1 MGDDTDL
8 KPYPLWLE
16 SPERLRDGTEI
27 HLRPLKAEDESLLQ
41 DLAAHMTPE
50 DLRLR
55 FFAAVHGLSHAVAER
70 LAHVDYD
77 RAMALLAEENGIALG
92 VARFHAEP
100 DRRAAEYAIAVRSDW
115 KGRGLGYLLM
125 TRLIAVAREWGVGE
139 LVGEVLPENRR
150 MLQMCRELGFTIAAD
165 PADPSLIQVR
175 KPLRESEPPR
185 AASSGANQPMRC
197 WKNRHHTAED
207 PMTVATQ
214 PAKSS
219 EIVAIVGH
227 LDDGVIARILATGAT
242 PAEVLEAFTWAHAD
256 DQLGRELL
264 RRPHGAAGAV
274 FDILMREEP
283 DPDELR

>member
-1 MGDDTDL
+1 VAAGDDP
-8 KPYPLWLE
+8 KSYPAWLE
-16 SPERLRDGTEI
+16 SAERLLDGTEI
-27 HLRPLKAEDESLLQ
+27 HLRPLKPEDEPLLQ

-55 FFAAVHGLSHAVAER
+55 FFAAVRGLSHAVAER

-77 RAMALLAEENGIALG
+77 RTMALLAEKDGVVLG

-100 DRRAAEYAIAVRSDW
+100 GRSSAEYAIAVRSDW

-175 KPLRESEPPR
+175 KRLSASEP
-185 AASSGANQPMRC
+185 
-197 WKNRHHTAED
+197 
-207 PMTVATQ
+207 
-214 PAKSS
+214 
-219 EIVAIVGH
+219 
-227 LDDGVIARILATGAT
+227 
-242 PAEVLEAFTWAHAD
+242 
-256 DQLGRELL
+256 
-264 RRPHGAAGAV
+264 RP
-274 FDILMREEP
+274 P
-283 DPDELR
+283 T